1 MIFFSIN
8 QLYSFCLILFYGMLC
23 GLIYSIFCVFLIKN
37 HQNKL
42 INFIFNFWTTIFIGI
57 LLIFSVNIFY
67 FGQFNFIIIVSFFTG
82 FAWSVKSLRFLLDF
96 FEIKVYYIYTKTF
109 RYIKFYF
116 ERKHESIKD

>member
-8 QLYSFCLILFYGMLC
+8 QLYSFCLILFCGILC

-42 INFIFNFWTTIFIGI
+42 INFIFKFVFSIFIGI

-67 FGQFNFIIIVSFFTG
+67 FGQFNPIVVLSFFIG
-82 FAWSVKSLRFLLDF
+82 LIWSIKTLGFLLDF
-96 FEIKVYYIYTKTF
+96 FETKVYYIYNKSF
-109 RYIKFYF
+109 KYIKFCF
-116 ERKHESIKD
+116 VRKNESIKD